1 MIASRAAD
9 VLARYGLVIVT
20 VLVIVLFSALKPSIY
35 FTTTNFEVIATN
47 QAPTLLL
54 SLAILLPLIS
64 GEFDLSV
71 AA

>member
-35 FTTTNFEVIATN
+35 FTTTNFEA
-47 QAPTLLL
+47 
-54 SLAILLPLIS
+54 
-64 GEFDLSV
+64 
-71 AA
+71 